1 INFVGTMEG
10 KTMIAGEVD
19 IIVADGYSGNIALK
33 SVEGT
38 SKSLLS
44 LIKEELMSSTRGKIG
59 ALLLKPAFA
68 RIKKR
73 MDASEVGGGILLGV
87 SAPVIKAHGS
97 SDSIALM
104 NAIRQARETVSKDV
118 VAKISQALK
127 AE

>member
-1 INFVGTMEG
+1 MET
-10 KTMIAGEVD
+10 KMLDNYVLNSKIKSKNVTNKEKWL
-19 IIVADGYSGNIALK
+19 GY
-33 SVEGT
+33 
-38 SKSLLS
+38 
-44 LIKEELMSSTRGKIG
+44 LIGPIG

>member
-1 INFVGTMEG
+1 
-10 KTMIAGEVD
+10 
-19 IIVADGYSGNIALK
+19 
-33 SVEGT
+33 
-38 SKSLLS
+38 
-44 LIKEELMSSTRGKIG
+44 MSSTRGKIG

-97 SDSIALM
+97 SDSTALM
-104 NAIRQARETVSKDV
+104 NAIRQARETVAKDV

-127 AE
+127 AESVDVFRRK